1 MQAIN
6 YYVVI
11 EKIKEASK
19 KVGGLELT
27 EDQNK
32 DVRYL
37 KGKVIS
43 VGDLVA
49 AIKPNDI
56 SNMKSISLIM
66 ISLITPKKLGPIIT
80 PTIINPVTSGKP
92 NFLRYELR

>member
-6 YYVVI
+6 IFVVI
-11 EKIKEASK
+11 EKIKEAPK

-43 VGDLVA
+43 AGPLA
-49 AIKPNDI
+49 EGIKKA
-56 SNMKSISLIM
+56 S
-66 ISLITPKKLGPIIT
+66 
-80 PTIINPVTSGKP
+80 
-92 NFLRYELR
+92 

>member
-1 MQAIN
+1 MEALS
-6 YYVVI
+6 YYVIV
-11 EKIKEASK
+11 EKIKEPPR

-43 VGDLVA
+43 AGSMADMLN
-49 AIKPNDI
+49 KDDI
-56 SNMKSISLIM
+56 IHYDKHAGHGIELNENLYYV
-66 ISLITPKKLGPIIT
+66 LKLGDI
-80 PTIINPVTSGKP
+80 V
-92 NFLRYELR
+92 LVE